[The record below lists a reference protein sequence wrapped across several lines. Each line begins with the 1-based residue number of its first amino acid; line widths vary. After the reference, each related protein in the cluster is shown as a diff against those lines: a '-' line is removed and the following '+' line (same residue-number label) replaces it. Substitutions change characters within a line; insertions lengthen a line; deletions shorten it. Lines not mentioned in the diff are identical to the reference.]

1 MDIPVELIIEEVT
14 PAEVF
19 PHLATLDRYPSWMRL
34 VHRVDPVE
42 PDENRPAWWVE
53 LRARVGLFTRSKQL
67 RMVRTIYEPDERV
80 RFERVQPDERDHA
93 TWVMT
98 ATTEPVGDDTH
109 VLVHLQ
115 YGGSLWT
122 GGLLERVLEEEVRS
136 GREALRR
143 LVTGDGPAPPRR

>member
-1 MDIPVELIIEEVT
+1 MDIPVELIIEDVT
-14 PAEVF
+14 PAAVF
-19 PHLATLDRYPSWMRL
+19 THLATLDRYPGWLRL
-34 VHRVDPVE
+34 VHRVEPVE

-67 RMVRTIYEPDERV
+67 RMVRTIHEPHERV

-98 ATTEPVGDDTH
+98 ASTVAVGHDTR
-109 VLVHLQ
+109 VLVHLE

-143 LVTGDGPAPPRR
+143 LVTAQ

>member
-1 MDIPVELIIEEVT
+1 MRIPVEMIIERAT
-14 PAEVF
+14 PADVF
-19 PHLATLDRYPSWMRL
+19 QHVAALDRYPSWMRL

-42 PDENRPAWWVE
+42 PDEGRPAWWVE
-53 LRARVGLFTRSKQL
+53 LRAKVGVFTRSKQL
-67 RMVRTIYEPDERV
+67 RMVRTVFEPDRRV

-98 ATTEPVGDDTH
+98 ATTEPADLDTRLQV
-109 VLVHLQ
+109 VLE

-122 GGLLERVLEEEVRS
+122 GGLLERVLEEEVRR

-143 LVTGDGPAPPRR
+143 QVSGEPTN

>member
-1 MDIPVELIIEEVT
+1 MRIPVEMIIERAT
-14 PAEVF
+14 PADVF
-19 PHLATLDRYPSWMRL
+19 QHVAALDRYPGWMRL

-42 PDENRPAWWVE
+42 PDEGRPAWWVE
-53 LRARVGLFTRSKQL
+53 LRAKVGVFTRSKQL
-67 RMVRTIYEPDERV
+67 RMVRTVFEPDRRV

-98 ATTEPVGDDTH
+98 ATTEPADVDTRLQV
-109 VLVHLQ
+109 VLE

-122 GGLLERVLEEEVRS
+122 GGLLERVLEEEVRR

-143 LVTGDGPAPPRR
+143 QVSGEPTN

>member
-1 MDIPVELIIEEVT
+1 MRIPVELILEDVA

-19 PHLATLDRYPSWMRL
+19 PHLATLERYPMWMRL

-42 PDENRPAWWVE
+42 PDEGRPAWWVE

-67 RMVRTIYEPDERV
+67 RMVRTILEPERRV

-93 TWVMT
+93 AWVMT
-98 ATTEPVGDDTH
+98 ASTDPVPTGTR
-109 VLVHLQ
+109 VLVDLE
-115 YGGSLWT
+115 YSGSLWT
-122 GGLLERVLEEEVRS
+122 GGLLERVLEDEVRN

-143 LVTGDGPAPPRR
+143 LVDAN